1 MNFLAHIYLSFDDEE
16 IAIGN
21 FIADSVKSKKY
32 RKFPDKIQK
41 GILLHRAIDSYT
53 DVHPMHKQSSSRL
66 YPIYR
71 HYNRVIVDIFYDHFL
86 AKNWA
91 IYSDTPLAVYV
102 DNFYSLL
109 ERHYTLLPKGVQR
122 MMPYMIS
129 DNWLLNYAE
138 LEGIAKVLHGMN
150 RRTQNR
156 SKMQHAMTELEE
168 FYDSFEAEFTSFFED
183 LTLFSKQKF
192 ISLCED

>member
-21 FIADSVKSKKY
+21 FIADSVKSKGYK
-32 RKFPDKIQK
+32 KFPDKIKK

-53 DVHPMHKQSSSRL
+53 DAHPMHKQSSSRL
-66 YPIYR
+66 YPVYR

-86 AKNWA
+86 AKNWTS
-91 IYSDTPLAVYV
+91 YSDTPLELYV
-102 DNFYSLL
+102 DNFYTTLEQYYSLL
-109 ERHYTLLPKGVQR
+109 PRGVQR

-138 LEGIAKVLHGMN
+138 LEGIARVLQGMN
-150 RRTQNR
+150 RRTKNR
-156 SKMQHAMTELEE
+156 SKMQYAISELEE
-168 FYDSFEAEFTSFFED
+168 FYESFEAEFTSFFED